1 MRFIGS
7 SLLVMA
13 LCVSLAFG
21 CGEDPGPARDAGASD
36 STGPAPGAVTQPNPD
51 HDPGSGAHELPPLP
65 CPAGAGNCASAS
77 GTILYVERV
86 DPDGDGDAHFVL
98 LSSDGVT
105 APGITVVDV
114 RRGLRP
120 SRLPGPGDS
129 LSAQGP
135 VFTGSYGQRQI
146 QANAIRV
153 GG

>member
-13 LCVSLAFG
+13 LCVLLASG
-21 CGEDPGPARDAGASD
+21 CGEDPGPDRDAGASD
-36 STGPAPGAVTQPNPD
+36 STGPAPGDVTQPD
-51 HDPGSGAHELPPLP
+51 HDPGSGAHELTPLP

-98 LSSDGVT
+98 LSSNGVT